1 MHMVKIERV
10 LVPVDGS
17 DSSKNAAKYAAHLLN
32 ARNPTLYLL
41 HVVKA
46 VNMAIGGESAEELR
60 KANEAK
66 AMALLEEYRKM
77 VEACG
82 FKNTELL
89 ARSGRRPDYVILN
102 TQEELDC
109 DMIIIG
115 SRGQSA
121 LENVVMG
128 SVVTGVLE
136 EATCPVLVTRNLR
149 GRYLEEATGL

>member
-41 HVVKA
+41 HVV
-46 VNMAIGGESAEELR
+46 ELR
-60 KANEAK
+60 KANEAR

-136 EATCPVLVTRNLR
+136 EATCPVLVTRYLR

>member
-1 MHMVKIERV
+1 MVKIERV

-41 HVVKA
+41 HVVEA

-77 VEACG
+77 VM
-82 FKNTELL
+82 
-89 ARSGRRPDYVILN
+89 R
-102 TQEELDC
+102 
-109 DMIIIG
+109 
-115 SRGQSA
+115 
-121 LENVVMG
+121 
-128 SVVTGVLE
+128 
-136 EATCPVLVTRNLR
+136 
-149 GRYLEEATGL
+149 